1 MSADVRKNLI
11 AIVHIAKKDLSLH
24 DESYRAILQRA
35 TGERS
40 CKDCNVPQLGQALDA
55 LRRFA
60 VSSGQRDGWRKP
72 SKRKQVRLIFALW
85 WELGRG
91 GKLRTPMTEW
101 NGCLRKFVMRET
113 GVEDP
118 EWLPPELA
126 SKVITILKNWN
137 RRPAR
142 IGPSAENADPEAA

>member
-1 MSADVRKNLI
+1 MSADVKNNLI
-11 AIVHIAKKDLSLH
+11 TLIHIAKKDMSLT
-24 DESYRAILQRA
+24 DVRYRAILQRA
-35 TGERS
+35 TGQKS
-40 CKDCNVPQLGQALDA
+40 CRDCDLLQLGQAFDA

-85 WELGRG
+85 WDLGRS

-101 NGCLRKFVMRET
+101 NCCLRKFVKGRT

-118 EWLPPELA
+118 EWLPPALA
-126 SKVITILKNWN
+126 SKVITILKSWN

-142 IGPSAENADPEAA
+142 IGPSPENADPEAA